1 MPDNQ
6 LTLSMLG
13 GLEADSSGL
22 PVSGAAREKL
32 LTKFK
37 EAAAGEGLGPHDL
50 GGRLLGFVGEAL
62 RKPLAGIMAEVWK
75 ERKEMREIA
84 EKKGDKRDVEGKV
97 DLFDHSI
104 TWVLHPSVE
113 LRANG
118 ATLCTMPFDCDV
130 DLALQGLQLL
140 MKNGWITQI
149 KAGKLTST
157 IKLEYKKV
165 ELMPPCK
172 KTVDLPRAFD
182 LPNGG
187 IRIVGEST
195 SPPGT

>member
-13 GLEADSSGL
+13 GLEADASGL

-32 LTKFK
+32 LKTFK
-37 EAAAGEGLGPHDL
+37 EAAAGEGLGSYDL
-50 GGRLLGFVGEAL
+50 GARLLGFVGESL
-62 RKPLAGIMAEVWK
+62 RKPVAGIMAEVWK
-75 ERKEMREIA
+75 QRKEMREIA
-84 EKKGDKRDVEGKV
+84 EKGGDKRDVEGKI
-97 DLFDHSI
+97 DLVDHSI
-104 TWVLHPSVE
+104 TCGLHPSVE

-118 ATLCTMPFDCDV
+118 VKLCTMPFDCNV
-130 DLALQGLQLL
+130 DLVLQGLQLL

-149 KAGKLTST
+149 RAGKLTST

-172 KTVDLPRAFD
+172 KTIDLPRAFD
-182 LPNGG
+182 LPGGG
-187 IRIVGEST
+187 IRIGGDSR
-195 SPPGT
+195 S